1 VEKEHTIPQT
11 RKNRDVQALKH
22 YFLIDRGD
30 LLLSFLDA
38 AEDEMAKPQQ
48 HVSLPRLQT
57 LLDLGTPLPKPL
69 LEVPMHFHLP
79 EVPHCQTL
87 LFFLFFLQI
96 WEGVGGGLKKSIRF
110 FGVSKS
116 SVQIAGPFCRP

>member
-87 LFFLFFLQI
+87 FFFFFFFRFGRG
-96 WEGVGGGLKKSIRF
+96 WGGFEKIHPVFWGF
-110 FGVSKS
+110 
-116 SVQIAGPFCRP
+116 